1 MINYRKINRDV
12 MIDTCK
18 QYSTNPELQQMI
30 AQSVNA
36 QIMVS
41 HEDDISQPLVA
52 VSNTEYIVNGGRSF
66 AEARVW
72 ADLGMKVAVLNF
84 ANNHSVGGAPY
95 VAGAQEESLCRCS
108 TLLPCLEALYK
119 EFYKKH
125 IDLYEAGKLNHMG
138 NDDLIYTP
146 NVCVFKTDEQTDPII
161 PVTMPR
167 DKWYMVDVITCAAPE
182 LHRCKHMPADYENQI
197 GTRIKKI
204 LDVANMQGAEVLIL
218 GAWGCGAF
226 RNPEDVVARVFS
238 EHLMRYDFKKVVF
251 ALGKKDYENSAFY
264 KEFGNLTISIQD
276 AGDVGDMRHNNY
288 QEEFYTHCRC
298 LSHQGILPT

>member
-1 MINYRKINRDV
+1 
-12 MIDTCK
+12 
-18 QYSTNPELQQMI
+18 
-30 AQSVNA
+30 
-36 QIMVS
+36 
-41 HEDDISQPLVA
+41 
-52 VSNTEYIVNGGRSF
+52 
-66 AEARVW
+66 
-72 ADLGMKVAVLNF
+72 
-84 ANNHSVGGAPY
+84 
-95 VAGAQEESLCRCS
+95 
-108 TLLPCLEALYK
+108 
-119 EFYKKH
+119 
-125 IDLYEAGKLNHMG
+125 
-138 NDDLIYTP
+138 
-146 NVCVFKTDEQTDPII
+146 
-161 PVTMPR
+161 MPR

-226 RNPEDVVARVFS
+226 RNPEDVVARVFR
-238 EHLMRYDFKKVVF
+238 EHLRRYDFKKVVF

-298 LSHQGILPT
+298 LSHQGILPTSFYALSMESVLSLFLLHSLHDLHQGVLYVKAPRDMTFLGE